1 MLIIQII
8 LPVFLVVALG
18 FWVNRYQPLD
28 TRTLSNLTIYIL
40 TPALL
45 FTQYLKNPIPA
56 GTIAQIVIFSV
67 LLFCILLGI
76 AVVAARLLRLDSVS
90 QHGFMLGAVLVNA
103 GNMGIPII
111 LFAFGEAGLAIAVIF
126 LMINIIA
133 NATFGVFIAAGASS
147 RPSQAIKQ
155 IFLLPAVYTIVAG
168 IFVQQLHLDI
178 PPFIFTSLKMLG
190 DASIPVNMLLLGA
203 QLAQTKARPQ
213 VGPALVA
220 GAIRLLM
227 TPMIAFALTTALNLT
242 GLTQK
247 VLILQTSM
255 PTAVYAAILAA
266 KFQARPDFTSG
277 VVLFTTL
284 ASAGTISIL
293 LVILT

>member
-18 FWVNRYQPLD
+18 FWVKRFQPLD
-28 TRTLSNLTIYIL
+28 TRTLSNITIYIL

-45 FTQYLKNPIPA
+45 FTQYLKNPIPG
-56 GTIAQIVIFSV
+56 GTIFQIIIFSL
-67 LLFCILLGI
+67 LLFGILLGI
-76 AVVAARLLRLDSVS
+76 AVLVARLLKLDSVS
-90 QHGFMLGAVLVNA
+90 RHGFLLGSVLVNA

-126 LMINIIA
+126 LMINIIT
-133 NATFGVFIAAGASS
+133 NATLGVFIAAGASS

-155 IFLLPAVYTIVAG
+155 IFLLPAVYTIAGG
-168 IFVQQLHLDI
+168 IFVQQLHI
-178 PPFIFTSLKMLG
+178 VVPPFLFDSLKMLG

-203 QLAQTKARPQ
+203 QLAQTQASRQ
-213 VGPALVA
+213 VGPTLLA
-220 GAIRLLM
+220 GAIRLLI
-227 TPMIAFALTTALNLT
+227 TPVIAFALTTGLNLT

-293 LVILT
+293 LVILM